1 MLGFNVIGAFIYTAV
16 SAEERKELKEFIDDN
31 LIDEID
37 KLITTNVFKIFN
49 TSRYVWY
56 VK

>member
-1 MLGFNVIGAFIYTAV
+1 MLGFNVIGPNIYTV
-16 SAEERKELKEFIDDN
+16 VTIEERKELKEFVDDN
-31 LIDEID
+31 VVDEID
-37 KLITTNVFKIFN
+37 KLINTNSFKIFK